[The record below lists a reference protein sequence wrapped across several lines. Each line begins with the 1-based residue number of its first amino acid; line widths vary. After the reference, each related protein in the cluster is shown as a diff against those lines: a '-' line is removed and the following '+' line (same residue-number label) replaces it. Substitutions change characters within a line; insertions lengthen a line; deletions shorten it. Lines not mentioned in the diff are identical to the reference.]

1 METDVKTY
9 RGRTLEELLPQIR
22 EELGP
27 DAIVL
32 RRREGLGGGVGGFFQ
47 KHFVEVDAR
56 KALPDEIPLEVR
68 NDRATEEGLSTP
80 GIQTLISQAAP
91 FADSLARAEN
101 TLEQRAKAVLVAA
114 AREKEPVAAGLY
126 GPQPRV
132 PREPVTPPAP
142 FTPVEPEPF
151 TPAALADLV
160 AEGPPVSAPG
170 ASFSAADDA
179 APPATS
185 AASFSAADDP
195 APLATSAAFADAAAP
210 F

>member
-56 KALPDEIPLEVR
+56 KALPDEAPLEVR

-80 GIQTLISQAAP
+80 GIQTLISQASP
-91 FADSLARAEN
+91 FADSLTRAES
-101 TLEQRAKAVLVAA
+101 TLEQRAQAVLVAA
-114 AREKEPVAAGLY
+114 AAEQEPQPVAAGLY

-132 PREPVTPPAP
+132 APVMRPAP
-142 FTPVEPEPF
+142 E
-151 TPAALADLV
+151 A
-160 AEGPPVSAPG
+160 
-170 ASFSAADDA
+170 
-179 APPATS
+179 
-185 AASFSAADDP
+185 
-195 APLATSAAFADAAAP
+195 
-210 F
+210 